1 MKTIVTILAVV
12 GGFELAAFAL
22 DVGFG
27 VWLVQTGQPLP
38 QCPSFHVAYV
48 YALFAK

>member
-12 GGFELAAFAL
+12 GGFELAFFAL

-27 VWLVQTGQPLP
+27 VYLAQTGKPLP
-38 QCPSFHVAYV
+38 QCPSFHVAFV
-48 YALFAK
+48 HALFSD